1 MKIINLIKIL
11 FWVCGF
17 LIFWAMF
24 GYRLSLV
31 VIDKLKKNR
40 IVQKT
45 NKKYTVTV
53 MIVAHNE
60 EQVIM
65 DKLMNVINND
75 YPKEK
80 IRYLVASDNSD
91 DRTNQIV
98 QDFISKHPE
107 LDIMLY
113 ITKEHK
119 GKTNAQNEAQKMVA
133 TEILVMTDANSMFE
147 ENAIS
152 ELVSSFSEEEIV
164 YVCGKLQ
171 YINSGSATA
180 GAETSYWDGDLKQR
194 YIESSIKT
202 ITAGNGAIY
211 ACRNNEYIQIPLIEC
226 HDLSMPY
233 YFATHGKRAIFNP
246 DAIAYEK
253 AGEVSIDEFKRKV
266 RMNRGIFTDIK
277 NGIKV
282 INIFKYGWFSY
293 FYFGHRTV
301 RYLLW
306 LLHTLVF
313 ALNVFLL
320 MAGYFWQVILG
331 LQILFYFL
339 GFLGRNGSSKILY
352 MIYYYCMT
360 IVAQW
365 AGVINILTGKAKPT
379 WESVE
384 STR

>member
-60 EQVIM
+60 EQVII

-119 GKTNAQNEAQKMVA
+119 GKTNAQNEAQKWW
-133 TEILVMTDANSMFE
+133 L
-147 ENAIS
+147 
-152 ELVSSFSEEEIV
+152 
-164 YVCGKLQ
+164 
-171 YINSGSATA
+171 
-180 GAETSYWDGDLKQR
+180 LK
-194 YIESSIKT
+194 
-202 ITAGNGAIY
+202 
-211 ACRNNEYIQIPLIEC
+211 
-226 HDLSMPY
+226 
-233 YFATHGKRAIFNP
+233 
-246 DAIAYEK
+246 
-253 AGEVSIDEFKRKV
+253 
-266 RMNRGIFTDIK
+266 
-277 NGIKV
+277 
-282 INIFKYGWFSY
+282 
-293 FYFGHRTV
+293 
-301 RYLLW
+301 YLL
-306 LLHTLVF
+306 
-313 ALNVFLL
+313 
-320 MAGYFWQVILG
+320 
-331 LQILFYFL
+331 
-339 GFLGRNGSSKILY
+339 
-352 MIYYYCMT
+352 
-360 IVAQW
+360 
-365 AGVINILTGKAKPT
+365 
-379 WESVE
+379 
-384 STR
+384 

>member
-1 MKIINLIKIL
+1 
-11 FWVCGF
+11 
-17 LIFWAMF
+17 MF

-60 EQVIM
+60 EQVII

-171 YINSGSATA
+171 YINSG
-180 GAETSYWDGDLKQR
+180 
-194 YIESSIKT
+194 
-202 ITAGNGAIY
+202 
-211 ACRNNEYIQIPLIEC
+211 
-226 HDLSMPY
+226 
-233 YFATHGKRAIFNP
+233 
-246 DAIAYEK
+246 
-253 AGEVSIDEFKRKV
+253 
-266 RMNRGIFTDIK
+266 
-277 NGIKV
+277 
-282 INIFKYGWFSY
+282 
-293 FYFGHRTV
+293 
-301 RYLLW
+301 
-306 LLHTLVF
+306 
-313 ALNVFLL
+313 
-320 MAGYFWQVILG
+320 
-331 LQILFYFL
+331 
-339 GFLGRNGSSKILY
+339 
-352 MIYYYCMT
+352 
-360 IVAQW
+360 
-365 AGVINILTGKAKPT
+365 
-379 WESVE
+379 
-384 STR
+384 